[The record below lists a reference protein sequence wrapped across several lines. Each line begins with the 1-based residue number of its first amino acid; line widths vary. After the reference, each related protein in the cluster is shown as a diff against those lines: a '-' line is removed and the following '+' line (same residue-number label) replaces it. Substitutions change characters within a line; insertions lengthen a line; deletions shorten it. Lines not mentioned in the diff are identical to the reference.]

1 MKKPFGMAAAWTL
14 ALAAAAQAQTLEQ
27 QREIVAKKAITLG
40 DACLFF
46 HGINFEAN
54 QEITPKDAHD
64 KLAKAGIAPEDWKD
78 RLGEDASLGEV
89 SYLICMTLK
98 VEGGVTAQ
106 LFGLSPRLAY
116 KECARAQLVRRA
128 GPHARVS
135 GIAIQGI
142 AGKVQDLL
150 ESK

>member
-1 MKKPFGMAAAWTL
+1 MNKCTVAVGLILSL
-14 ALAAAAQAQTLEQ
+14 AQSAHAQSLEQ

-54 QEITPKDAHD
+54 QELTPADAYD
-64 KLAKAGIAPEDWKD
+64 KLAKAGIAPEGWKD
-78 RLGEDASLGEV
+78 RLGEEASLGGV

-98 VEGGVTAQ
+98 VEGGVTAR

-128 GPHARVS
+128 GPYARVS

-142 AGKVQDLL
+142 AGKVQDLI
-150 ESK
+150 EAK